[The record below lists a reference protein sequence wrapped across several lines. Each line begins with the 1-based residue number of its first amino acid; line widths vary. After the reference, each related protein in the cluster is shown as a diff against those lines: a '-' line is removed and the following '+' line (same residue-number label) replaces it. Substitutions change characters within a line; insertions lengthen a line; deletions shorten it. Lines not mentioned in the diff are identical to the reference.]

1 MVFISIVTEITI
13 KKLASID
20 SVFII
25 ELVINLTYMHKI
37 LILLLIVL
45 PLRLLATEIE
55 IIADVNGEPI
65 SNLDIEKRIN
75 FINSLFGTQSV
86 NQKEAKPQ
94 ILRELID
101 EIIIINEAQRLNIKL
116 SNEELDNAVM
126 LFLTQSF
133 KLRANEVDQYIEKH
147 NIDLSIL
154 RKQIKCQL
162 LWSKIIEVRIVP
174 FINISDKEVDDV
186 KRQTEKPDYLIT
198 FQEFII
204 PDQKDKDVYGIAE
217 DLVKKLRNS
226 NDDFI
231 PESPIKIR
239 KATVNLSQL
248 KGKLKGVLEG
258 LEISDIAGP
267 VSFSEGYSVI
277 KVIDKV
283 QLNHA
288 LLESTL
294 KLKQIVVEGSESLLD
309 SLKEQKV
316 NCLNFDKLADNFKL
330 PNAKEFEIKMRDL
343 NPDLQILFSKTSV
356 NEIVELRENG
366 TAKLMM
372 LCDIKSN
379 VAGIEA
385 IKQQMYQQK
394 IMIQSNLLLDDMRK
408 NAAVSYR
415 YS

>member
-1 MVFISIVTEITI
+1 M
-13 KKLASID
+13 
-20 SVFII
+20 
-25 ELVINLTYMHKI
+25 YKI

-55 IIADVNGEPI
+55 IVADVNGEPI

-101 EIIIINEAQRLNIKL
+101 EIIIINEAQRLSIKL
-116 SNEELDNAVM
+116 SNEELDNAII

-133 KLRANEVDQYIEKH
+133 KLKANEVDQYIKKH

-226 NDDFI
+226 NN
-231 PESPIKIR
+231 PESSIKMR

-248 KGKLKGVLEG
+248 KDKLKSVLER
-258 LEISDIAGP
+258 LETGDIAGP
-267 VSFSEGYSVI
+267 FSFSEGYSII

-283 QLNHA
+283 QLNYA

-294 KLKQIVVEGSESLLD
+294 KLKQIVVEGSESLF
-309 SLKEQKV
+309 SNFKEQKV
-316 NCLNFDKLADNFKL
+316 NCLNFDKLADDFKL

-379 VAGIEA
+379 VADIEA
-385 IKQQMYQQK
+385 IKQQTYQQK

-408 NAAVSYR
+408 NSAVSYR

>member
-1 MVFISIVTEITI
+1 M
-13 KKLASID
+13 
-20 SVFII
+20 
-25 ELVINLTYMHKI
+25 YKI

-65 SNLDIEKRIN
+65 SNLDIKKRIN

-86 NQKEAKPQ
+86 NQKEARPQ
-94 ILRELID
+94 VLRELID
-101 EIIIINEAQRLNIKL
+101 EIIIINEAQRLSIKL
-116 SNEELDNAVM
+116 SNEELDNTTI

-133 KLRANEVDQYIEKH
+133 KLKANEVDQYIKKH

-204 PDQKDKDVYGIAE
+204 PDQKDKDIYGIAE

-226 NDDFI
+226 NN
-231 PESPIKIR
+231 PESPIKMR

-248 KGKLKGVLEG
+248 KDKLKSVLER
-258 LEISDIAGP
+258 LEAGDIAGP
-267 VSFSEGYSVI
+267 FSFSEGYSII

-283 QLNHA
+283 QLNYA

-309 SLKEQKV
+309 NFKEQKV
-316 NCLNFDKLADNFKL
+316 NCLNFDKLADDFKL

-343 NPDLQILFSKTSV
+343 NPDLQVLFSKTSV

>member
-1 MVFISIVTEITI
+1 
-13 KKLASID
+13 
-20 SVFII
+20 
-25 ELVINLTYMHKI
+25 MHKI

-133 KLRANEVDQYIEKH
+133 KLKANEVDQYIEKH
-147 NIDLSIL
+147 NMDLSIL

>member
-1 MVFISIVTEITI
+1 M
-13 KKLASID
+13 
-20 SVFII
+20 
-25 ELVINLTYMHKI
+25 YKI

-86 NQKEAKPQ
+86 DRKEAKPQ

-101 EIIIINEAQRLNIKL
+101 EIIIVNEAQRLNIKL
-116 SNEELDNAVM
+116 SNGELDNAIM

-133 KLRANEVDQYIEKH
+133 KLKANEVDQYIKKH

-204 PDQKDKDVYGIAE
+204 PDQKGKDVYGIAE

-226 NDDFI
+226 NN
-231 PESPIKIR
+231 PESPIKMR

-248 KGKLKGVLEG
+248 KDKLKSVLER
-258 LEISDIAGP
+258 LETGDIAGP
-267 VSFSEGYSVI
+267 VSFSKGYSVI

-283 QLNHA
+283 QLNYA

-294 KLKQIVVEGSESLLD
+294 KLKQIVVEGSESLLNNF
-309 SLKEQKV
+309 KEQKV
-316 NCLNFDKLADNFKL
+316 SCLNFDKLADDFKL
-330 PNAKEFEIKMRDL
+330 PGAKEFEIKMRDL

-366 TAKLMM
+366 AAKLMM

-379 VAGIEA
+379 AVDIEKV
-385 IKQQMYQQK
+385 KQEMYQQK
-394 IMIQSNLLLDDMRK
+394 IMIQSNLLLDSMRK
-408 NAAVSYR
+408 NAAVSYQFN
-415 YS
+415 

>member
-1 MVFISIVTEITI
+1 
-13 KKLASID
+13 
-20 SVFII
+20 
-25 ELVINLTYMHKI
+25 MHKI

-133 KLRANEVDQYIEKH
+133 KLKANEVDQYIEKH

-186 KRQTEKPDYLIT
+186 KRQTEKPDCLIT

-267 VSFSEGYSVI
+267 VSFSEGCSII

-309 SLKEQKV
+309 NFKEQKV
-316 NCLNFDKLADNFKL
+316 NCLSFDKLADNFKL

-343 NPDLQILFSKTSV
+343 NPDLQILFSKISV
-356 NEIVELRENG
+356 NEIVELRENS

-379 VAGIEA
+379 AADIEA

-394 IMIQSNLLLDDMRK
+394 IMIQSNLLLDSMRK
-408 NAAVSYR
+408 NAAVSYQ

>member
-1 MVFISIVTEITI
+1 
-13 KKLASID
+13 
-20 SVFII
+20 
-25 ELVINLTYMHKI
+25 MHKI

-133 KLRANEVDQYIEKH
+133 KLKANEVDQYIEKH